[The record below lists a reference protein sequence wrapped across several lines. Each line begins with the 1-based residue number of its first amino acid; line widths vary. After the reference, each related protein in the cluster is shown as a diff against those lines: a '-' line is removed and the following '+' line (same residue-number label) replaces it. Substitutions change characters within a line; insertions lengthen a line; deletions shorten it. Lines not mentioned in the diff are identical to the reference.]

1 MTYNSARLTQTLAA
15 FFVLNSNPAHR
26 LPDFLCGAITRQRF
40 ANVFRRWRDT
50 PMKSSFFPVSA
61 AGFFYYIEN
70 PAQSYVSAAEFCP
83 FSQDAALFCVRGKR
97 IPGK

>member
-1 MTYNSARLTQTLAA
+1 
-15 FFVLNSNPAHR
+15 
-26 LPDFLCGAITRQRF
+26 
-40 ANVFRRWRDT
+40 
-50 PMKSSFFPVSA
+50 MKSSFFPVSA

-70 PAQSYVSAAEFCP
+70 PAQSYVSVAEFCP